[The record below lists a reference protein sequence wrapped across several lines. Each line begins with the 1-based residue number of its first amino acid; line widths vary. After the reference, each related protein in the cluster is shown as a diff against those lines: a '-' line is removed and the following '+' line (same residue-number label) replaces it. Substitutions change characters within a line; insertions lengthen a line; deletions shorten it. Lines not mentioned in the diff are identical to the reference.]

1 MRSRA
6 QAKSGLAQFGP
17 LPHHAILVN
26 ILLRRVGDGRWDLVL
41 RGTGFA
47 ALCGIVLL
55 LFVPESVV
63 LVWLA
68 VFAVPTNT
76 PLSPIFPTA
85 FEPLIMEATRYERA
99 LPVGLVAL
107 AAYMYTEYLNYHL
120 YAFVLSSERFA
131 RLRGRR
137 WVRWGTERF
146 AQAPFATVVIF
157 AFTPLPFWVAR
168 CLAILHQYP
177 FRSYMVATAVG
188 RLPRFLAYAWL
199 GAVLQAPS
207 VVLLGVALGGAA
219 AVIAWRLARGE
230 RVLDEPVLDA
240 AD

>member
-1 MRSRA
+1 
-6 QAKSGLAQFGP
+6 
-17 LPHHAILVN
+17 VT
-26 ILLRRVGDGRWDLVL
+26 ILLRRVGDGRWDRLL
-41 RGTGFA
+41 RGTGLVGLA
-47 ALCGIVLL
+47 GIALL
-55 LFVPESVV
+55 LLVPESAV

-68 VFAVPTNT
+68 VFALPANS
-76 PLSPIFPTA
+76 PLSPILPTA

-131 RLRGRR
+131 RLRERR

-146 AQAPFATVVIF
+146 SQAPFATVVIF

-168 CLAILHQYP
+168 CLAILHRYS

-199 GAVLQAPS
+199 GAVLEAPS
-207 VVLLGVALGGAA
+207 VVLLGVALGGGA

-240 AD
+240 VE